1 MKRLVIAT
9 ALLFSAS
16 VSASAGTV
24 DVQAIQSYLHAIVQK
39 ENRYDADHT
48 VMMKTFFSV
57 GDGKTYS
64 NHYLRDL
71 MSNCENDLLNI
82 EMMEAPPLH
91 NATAQDFINQAQ
103 TENRAYAA
111 NADHRIIH
119 QFFSIGP
126 NYSITR
132 YMRDA
137 SIEDAK
143 GSSYTHRA
151 ITDTMGALAAEGL
164 SRSQVMTVM
173 RDSIS
178 RP

>member
-111 NADHRIIH
+111 NADRIIH

>member
-1 MKRLVIAT
+1 MRDRIGQVTKFR
-9 ALLFSAS
+9 
-16 VSASAGTV
+16 
-24 DVQAIQSYLHAIVQK
+24 K
-39 ENRYDADHT
+39 
-48 VMMKTFFSV
+48 V
-57 GDGKTYS
+57 GCLDGY
-64 NHYLRDL
+64 
-71 MSNCENDLLNI
+71 
-82 EMMEAPPLH
+82 
-91 NATAQDFINQAQ
+91 
-103 TENRAYAA
+103 AYAA
-111 NADHRIIH
+111 NADRIIH

-164 SRSQVMTVM
+164 SRSQAMTVM
-173 RDSIS
+173 RNSIS